1 MEGKLN
7 NKTIKDVMSDES
19 FMRLALQEAKQ
30 AFKQGEIP
38 IGAVVVE
45 NGEVIGRS
53 FNSTI
58 TLQDPTAHAEI
69 IALQRA
75 AKHKGSYRLPKVTL
89 YITTE
94 PCLMCLGAALH
105 ARVKRIV
112 YGTEEPKF
120 GAVKSL
126 INFSQLKGLNHKP
139 EIVSGILADECST
152 ILKDFFQQKR

>member
-1 MEGKLN
+1 MKRKFN
-7 NKTIKDVMSDES
+7 NKITKSMINDET
-19 FMRLALQEAKQ
+19 FMRLALREAKQ
-30 AFKQGEIP
+30 ASKQGEVP
-38 IGAVVVE
+38 IGAIAAE
-45 NGEVIGRS
+45 NGEVIGRGY
-53 FNSTI
+53 NSTI

-69 IALQRA
+69 IALRRA
-75 AKHKGSYRLPKVTL
+75 AEHKGSYRLPGVTL
-89 YITTE
+89 YVTAE

-139 EIVSGILADECST
+139 EIVSGILANECST

>member
-1 MEGKLN
+1 MKEKLK
-7 NKTIKDVMSDES
+7 NKTIKNIVNDES
-19 FMRLALQEAKQ
+19 FMRLALREAKQ
-30 AFKQGEIP
+30 AFKQGEVP

-45 NGEVIGRS
+45 KGEVMGRGY
-53 FNSTI
+53 NSTI

-69 IALQRA
+69 IALRNA
-75 AKHKGSYRLPKVTL
+75 AEHKGSYRLPGVTL
-89 YITTE
+89 YVTAE

-139 EIVSGILADECST
+139 EIVSGLLAAECST